1 MDLHKH
7 TGVKSGVVPVQE
19 GFGNFFPTEGKLPR
33 EGDKKLVALRVME
46 DLVKISEI
54 KMNVVQ
60 VPVFPGTDQNDIDE
74 LLGGLKKMDFE
85 PQLILMVTEGDP
97 MHPVDETKVANVL

>member
-1 MDLHKH
+1 MDLQRH
-7 TGVKSGVVPVQE
+7 TGVKSGVVPVHE

-33 EGDKKLVALRVME
+33 EGDKKLVVLRVME
-46 DLVKISEI
+46 DLVKISKI

-74 LLGGLKKMDFE
+74 LIGGLKEMGFE

-97 MHPVDETKVANVL
+97 MNEEDEMTVANLL